1 MELPTADTQSEGRYA
16 AQHAF
21 HCHRMLYI
29 TIVSSLDDPSRL
41 IIIRG
46 LVALLMI
53 IEMRAGILAALFA
66 APKPG
71 VWI

>member
-1 MELPTADTQSEGRYA
+1 MELPAADAQSEGRYA
-16 AQHAF
+16 AQPAF
-21 HCHRMLYI
+21 HRHCILYI

-41 IIIRG
+41 SIICG

-66 APKPG
+66 APKSG
-71 VWI
+71 V